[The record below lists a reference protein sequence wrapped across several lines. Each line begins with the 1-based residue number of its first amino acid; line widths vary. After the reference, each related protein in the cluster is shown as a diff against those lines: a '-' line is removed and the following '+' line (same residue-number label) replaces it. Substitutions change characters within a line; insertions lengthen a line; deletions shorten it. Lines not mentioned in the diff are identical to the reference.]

1 MNYHTLNLPNN
12 DVELTDEEYVD
23 LIYEIKAKFLG
34 WAAYLDTQLSE
45 FITEIFLLNKSNDKS
60 LWYDTVFDEDRQVTF
75 GAKIVWLGKILKNHN
90 EIKENFDAERRK
102 NLINLINDIRD
113 LRNDFAHTT
122 SLREV
127 SNEDKSQRRMWLID
141 HTGGYMQ
148 PKIISMNHVVKIVNN
163 SDVLNDLLELTR
175 LAISIRTKTEPV
187 IKKITPQK
195 HGA

>member
-1 MNYHTLNLPNN
+1 MNYHTLNLPND

-45 FITEIFLLNKSNDKS
+45 FITEIFLLDKSNDKS
-60 LWYDTVFDEDRQVTF
+60 LWYETVFDEDRQVTF

-90 EIKENFDAERRK
+90 EIKENFDTKRRK

-141 HTGGYMQ
+141 HTGGYVQ
-148 PKIISMNHVVKIVNN
+148 PKIVSMNHIVEIVNN
-163 SDVLNDLLELTR
+163 SDILNDLSELTR
-175 LAISIRTKTEPV
+175 LAIAIR
-187 IKKITPQK
+187 KKK
-195 HGA
+195 LDR